1 MINPNLSPGKVKFY
15 DFILNMLP
23 VLKIGTVNRLIARND
38 HLSGVPF
45 VKSLCT
51 EAGIFAKI
59 TGIEN
64 LPKTGPVTIV
74 ANHPGGA
81 DVLGVIIGLGEVRPD
96 LGVLANK
103 LICVDQIKDLVIPID
118 MMAKVKVDPELV
130 RKAYQEKKVVVFFAA
145 GKNSRYN
152 GEGLLRDRRWRTSFL
167 DFAAEFNTPIHVMK
181 IEGAN
186 SPLFYKVSK
195 IRAKYK
201 SLKNVPLE
209 NMFQLREL
217 LNGKGTVQMF
227 LSKAVSFPSTLRSE
241 SLSEIQFKRRKADL
255 LHDFVYQM
263 DENNLEFK

>member
-23 VLKIGTVNRLIARND
+23 VLKVGKVNRMIARNE

-45 VKSLCT
+45 VKSLCD
-51 EAGIFAKI
+51 EAGIFVNV

-64 LPKTGPVTIV
+64 LPKKGPVTIV

-81 DVLGVIIGLGEVRPD
+81 DVLGTIIGLGAVRPD

-118 MMAKVKVDPELV
+118 MMAKVKVDPEMI
-130 RKAYQEKKVVVFFAA
+130 REAYRRNKVVVFFAA

-152 GEGLLRDRRWRTSFL
+152 NDGLLRDRRWRTSFL
-167 DFAAEFNTPIHVMK
+167 DFASEFNTPIHVMR
-181 IEGAN
+181 INGAN
-186 SPLFYKVSK
+186 TPLFYKVSK
-195 IRAKYK
+195 FRSRYK

-227 LSKAVSFPSTLRSE
+227 LSKAVSFPP
-241 SLSEIQFKRRKADL
+241 SLKPENISDIQFKRKKADI
-255 LHDFVYQM
+255 LHDFVYRM